1 MTRYQIR
8 KATTLARAVVALL
21 FVAVGARLA
30 GADIAAPKVD
40 TSTTKPLAAAPVA
53 AAPVAAAPV
62 AAAPVP
68 AAPVPAAPVP
78 AMTAR
83 GAEATT
89 PSREKAIPLA
99 PETPAAPKAAVPTPE
114 TPGGQPSEKDIPA
127 PPTEPVPMAPVAQMA
142 PMAPLEPPVP
152 AEPKESLRLRYSV
165 TMYGDD
171 NATPHAPENMV
182 FSIGSQYKLVVTPD
196 RDVYLYLIREDAA
209 GRFFLINPA
218 PGIATSVDRL
228 KGGMDHVLP
237 LGAWFQVSAL
247 AGVERIHVIA
257 SPHRVERMELLV
269 EHGVAGTHDS
279 PAIKAALQAALKEVG
294 PNYETRKRVN
304 GQWSELGMTGEP
316 YDKGVMV
323 GVIDMRCQ

>member
-53 AAPVAAAPV
+53 V
-62 AAAPVP
+62 
-68 AAPVPAAPVP
+68 APVP
-78 AMTAR
+78 AMTAP

-89 PSREKAIPLA
+89 PSRGKAIPLA

-114 TPGGQPSEKDIPA
+114 TPGGQPVEKDFSA
-127 PPTEPVPMAPVAQMA
+127 PPTEPVPVA
-142 PMAPLEPPVP
+142 PMAPMEPRAPMVPAAEAPGEQPEAAQERPAP

-279 PAIKAALQAALKEVG
+279 PAIKAALQAALKEVS
-294 PNYETRKRVN
+294 PDYETHKRVN